1 MRLEQP
7 LGDED
12 WDRRDNLPN
21 NKEYLA
27 RMGHYHS
34 GSQEYLRVPPSGRE
48 QTQEQIHLST
58 QDQSVSFVSRPSPLL
73 LLPDKVTYQH
83 DIEYFD
89 PSHSQ
94 P

>member
-12 WDRRDNLPN
+12 WDRRENLPN

-48 QTQEQIHLST
+48 QIHLST

-73 LLPDKVTYQH
+73 LLPDKVTCQH
-83 DIEYFD
+83 DIEKVL
-89 PSHSQ
+89 
-94 P
+94 